1 MKARQII
8 FASLTLSAALVA
20 NSTCSKAQQPPPAAT
35 TGTVPP
41 VAQTAIATPE
51 ERELYTEAARNSWN
65 FVNSI
70 TEPTT
75 GLARAHARYS
85 YVTLWDVAGSIAANY
100 VAHELAFI
108 NDATYD
114 AHISQILST
123 LSTIDLFDK
132 GAFNRTYDAKTGR
145 MVDNASHLS
154 SVGAGF
160 SSVDIGRLLIWLRII
175 STKQPKY
182 APLAAQ
188 IVRRLDMSKLLD
200 DGFLRGIDVDPRG
213 RSRSDFQETEI
224 GYQQYSLSGFAM
236 WGARVDRSGLDV
248 KQNVAVVNIMGTR
261 LLTDDRGNDRVMS
274 EPYIMLGIELG
285 YRSPEL
291 RYQASQVLAA
301 QNARYQRTRLVTAV
315 TEDAL
320 PDPPYY
326 FYYYSLWHNGR
337 PFMVEGKGQNQVVER
352 PRWVSSKAAFG
363 WNAVF
368 PNPYT
373 ALLLQTV
380 QPARTANG
388 WGAGV
393 YEGTL
398 KPTGIPSLNTA
409 AMIMEAALYKIRGR
423 PIYSN

>member
-8 FASLTLSAALVA
+8 FASLTLSAAVVA
-20 NSTCSKAQQPPPAAT
+20 NSTCSKAQQPPPSAT
-35 TGTVPP
+35 TGAVPAA
-41 VAQTAIATPE
+41 AQTAIATPE
-51 ERELYTEAARNSWN
+51 ARDVYTGTRHESVDARQEAPEG
-65 FVNSI
+65 
-70 TEPTT
+70 EPEDPP
-75 GLARAHARYS
+75 G
-85 YVTLWDVAGSIAANY
+85 YVRDVAFDGDRLIVYWALYSKNY
-100 VAHELAFI
+100 P
-108 NDATYD
+108 YG
-114 AHISQILST
+114 
-123 LSTIDLFDK
+123 FD
-132 GAFNRTYDAKTGR
+132 TYDAKTGR

-200 DGFLRGIDVDPRG
+200 DGFLRGIDVDPRSG
-213 RSRSDFQETEI
+213 SRSDFQETEI

-248 KQNVAVVNIMGTR
+248 KQNVRVVNIMGTR

-380 QPARTANG
+380 QPARR
-388 WGAGV
+388 
-393 YEGTL
+393 
-398 KPTGIPSLNTA
+398 SLH
-409 AMIMEAALYKIRGR
+409 ALADD
-423 PIYSN
+423 

>member
-8 FASLTLSAALVA
+8 FASLTLSAAVVA
-20 NSTCSKAQQPPPAAT
+20 NSTCSKAQQPPPSAT
-35 TGTVPP
+35 TGAVPAA
-41 VAQTAIATPE
+41 AQTAIATPE
-51 ERELYTEAARNSWN
+51 ERDVYTEAARNSWN

-108 NDATYD
+108 NDETYD
-114 AHISQILST
+114 AHISKILST
-123 LSTIDLFDK
+123 LSTVDLFDK
-132 GAFNRTYDAKTGR
+132 GALNRTYDAKTGR

-160 SSVDIGRLLIWLRII
+160 SSVDIGRLLIWLRIL

-248 KQNVAVVNIMGTR
+248 KQNVRVVNIMGTR

>member
-8 FASLTLSAALVA
+8 FASLTLSAAVVA
-20 NSTCSKAQQPPPAAT
+20 NSTCSKAQQPPPSAT
-35 TGTVPP
+35 TGAVPAA
-41 VAQTAIATPE
+41 AQTAIATPE
-51 ERELYTEAARNSWN
+51 ERDVYTEAARNSWN

-108 NDATYD
+108 NDETYD
-114 AHISQILST
+114 AHISKILST
-123 LSTIDLFDK
+123 LSTVDLFDK
-132 GAFNRTYDAKTGR
+132 GALNRTYDAKTGR

-160 SSVDIGRLLIWLRII
+160 SSVDIGRLLIWLRIL

-213 RSRSDFQETEI
+213 GSRSDFQETEI

-248 KQNVAVVNIMGTR
+248 KQNVRVVNIMGTR

>member
-1 MKARQII
+1 MKPRQII

-35 TGTVPP
+35 TGAVPP

-108 NDATYD
+108 NDETYD
-114 AHISQILST
+114 AHISKILST
-123 LSTIDLFDK
+123 LSTVDLFDK
-132 GAFNRTYDAKTGR
+132 GALNRTYDAKTGR

-160 SSVDIGRLLIWLRII
+160 SSVDIGRLLIWLRIL

-213 RSRSDFQETEI
+213 GSRSDFQETEI

-337 PFMVEGKGQNQVVER
+337 PFIVEGRGQNQVVER

>member
-8 FASLTLSAALVA
+8 FASLTLSAAVVA
-20 NSTCSKAQQPPPAAT
+20 NSTCSKAQQPPPSAT
-35 TGTVPP
+35 TGAVPAA
-41 VAQTAIATPE
+41 AQTAIATPE
-51 ERELYTEAARNSWN
+51 ERDVYTEAARNSWN

-108 NDATYD
+108 NDETYD
-114 AHISQILST
+114 AHISKILST
-123 LSTIDLFDK
+123 LSTVDLFDK
-132 GAFNRTYDAKTGR
+132 GALNRTYDAKTGR

-182 APLAAQ
+182 GPLAAQ

-200 DGFLRGIDVDPRG
+200 DGFLRGIDVDPRSG
-213 RSRSDFQETEI
+213 SRSDFQETEI

-248 KQNVAVVNIMGTR
+248 KQNVRVVNIMGTR

>member
-1 MKARQII
+1 
-8 FASLTLSAALVA
+8 
-20 NSTCSKAQQPPPAAT
+20 
-35 TGTVPP
+35 
-41 VAQTAIATPE
+41 
-51 ERELYTEAARNSWN
+51 
-65 FVNSI
+65 
-70 TEPTT
+70 
-75 GLARAHARYS
+75 
-85 YVTLWDVAGSIAANY
+85 
-100 VAHELAFI
+100 
-108 NDATYD
+108 
-114 AHISQILST
+114 
-123 LSTIDLFDK
+123 
-132 GAFNRTYDAKTGR
+132 
-145 MVDNASHLS
+145 
-154 SVGAGF
+154 
-160 SSVDIGRLLIWLRII
+160 
-175 STKQPKY
+175 
-182 APLAAQ
+182 
-188 IVRRLDMSKLLD
+188 
-200 DGFLRGIDVDPRG
+200 
-213 RSRSDFQETEI
+213 
-224 GYQQYSLSGFAM
+224 
-236 WGARVDRSGLDV
+236 
-248 KQNVAVVNIMGTR
+248 
-261 LLTDDRGNDRVMS
+261 
-274 EPYIMLGIELG
+274 
-285 YRSPEL
+285 
-291 RYQASQVLAA
+291 
-301 QNARYQRTRLVTAV
+301 V

>member
-20 NSTCSKAQQPPPAAT
+20 NSTCSKAQQPPPSAT
-35 TGTVPP
+35 TGAVPAA
-41 VAQTAIATPE
+41 AQTAIATPE
-51 ERELYTEAARNSWN
+51 ERDVYTEAARNSWN

-75 GLARAHARYS
+75 GLARAHAKYS
-85 YVTLWDVAGSIAANY
+85 YVTLWDVAGSIAAN
-100 VAHELAFI
+100 FI
-108 NDATYD
+108 NDETYD
-114 AHISQILST
+114 AHISKILST
-123 LSTIDLFDK
+123 LSTVDLFDK
-132 GAFNRTYDAKTGR
+132 GALNRTYDAKTGR

-160 SSVDIGRLLIWLRII
+160 SSVDIGRLLIWLRIL

>member
-8 FASLTLSAALVA
+8 FASLTLSAAVVA
-20 NSTCSKAQQPPPAAT
+20 NSTCSKAQQPPPSAT
-35 TGTVPP
+35 TGAVPAA
-41 VAQTAIATPE
+41 AQTAIATPE

-200 DGFLRGIDVDPRG
+200 DGFLRGIDVDPRSG
-213 RSRSDFQETEI
+213 SRSDFQETEI